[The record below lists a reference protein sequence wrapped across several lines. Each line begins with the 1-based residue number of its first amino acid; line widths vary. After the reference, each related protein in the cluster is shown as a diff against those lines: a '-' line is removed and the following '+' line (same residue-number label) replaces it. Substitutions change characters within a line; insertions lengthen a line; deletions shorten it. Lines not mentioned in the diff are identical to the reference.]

1 MRDEAE
7 NEKTRA
13 VGEMKKRRVT
23 MADGK
28 RYLIYY
34 TFGGESENSAQSER
48 NEKMAEIATENS
60 AVEEDKINV

>member
-1 MRDEAE
+1 MTEE
-7 NEKTRA
+7 TEKS

-34 TFGGESENSAQSER
+34 TFDDAEPKTVNNDLNTEKTEGREN
-48 NEKMAEIATENS
+48 
-60 AVEEDKINV
+60 V